1 MAKKAQLPGETIR
14 DVTEVEIQAI
24 NIFAKNP
31 DFLAIPPGLLGPDD
45 VGINVQVKILNDSD
59 GSLNQEFT
67 AENLTLTVG
76 QLASLHSIIKTQIVP
91 AINTVIE
98 NEFGITFVP

>member
-1 MAKKAQLPGETIR
+1 MAIAQLPGETIR

-31 DFLAIPPGLLGPDD
+31 NFLDISPGLLDPDD

-67 AENLTLTVG
+67 AENIILTTG
-76 QLASLHSIIKTQIVP
+76 QLASLHAIISTQIVP
-91 AINTVIE
+91 AINTAIE
-98 NEFGITFVP
+98 SELGVVFV

>member
-1 MAKKAQLPGETIR
+1 MAKAQLPGQTIR
-14 DVTEVEIQAI
+14 DITEVEIKAI
-24 NIFAKNP
+24 NIFARNP
-31 DFLAIPPGLLGPDD
+31 DFLKISPGLLNPGD

-67 AENLTLTVG
+67 AENVTLTVG
-76 QLASLHSIIKTQIVP
+76 QRTSLHSIIKTQIVP